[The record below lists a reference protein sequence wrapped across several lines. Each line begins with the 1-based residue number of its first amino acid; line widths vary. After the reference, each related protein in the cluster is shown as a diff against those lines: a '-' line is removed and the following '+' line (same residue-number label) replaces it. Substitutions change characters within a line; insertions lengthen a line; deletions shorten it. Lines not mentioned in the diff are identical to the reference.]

1 MIQTMLQ
8 NKKDES
14 TDQNDPDNIQNK
26 KDESTDQNDQDDVAE
41 KEG

>member
-1 MIQTMLQ
+1 MLQ

-26 KDESTDQNDQDDVAE
+26 KDESTDQNDPDNVAE
-41 KEG
+41 